1 MTWEVNITTTEQVVN
16 TTVSSTN
23 VVVTPPTNASF
34 NVTNNTFNVGVIN
47 TNTVFDIYFDAIQL
61 ILADLNTF
69 WRGEWVSGNEY
80 VRGDIVSYSHS
91 LFFLKDFNV
100 DITAVYTS
108 TIAPM
113 VISTGVE
120 QDTAHWQRLVW
131 HEAPFDHIDV
141 TNNADIG
148 GSTTIG
154 GTLDVAS
161 SATIGGNTTIDGT
174 LDITNTTTI
183 GGGLTIG
190 GSGSI
195 GGSVVIN
202 GQTTINNTATIEEL
216 ILRKPMSQLTI
227 TNLLTAGSLEV
238 IGGGLS
244 ATGSGLVVNTT
255 ATFNRPAVFNST
267 ATFNSDINFPNG
279 KLDVLDLN
287 VQRQFSI
294 GDFNYPQGKGLFGQ
308 VLTTNGVSTAT
319 WVNLGDLVFWSLSDD
334 LITNGF
340 KIRSGVGLGGLKPQ
354 LLIGAGTATNTY
366 LSFDEG
372 ETGITARSNGSIE
385 IGNGPFLNDGGPG
398 NSNILAMYENAGN
411 RSGYTYLRGRSR
423 LNLNSP
429 RIVIAAE
436 DVLSL
441 AVTNPG
447 GYISLIGPV
456 NGGSPQYSVKFDD
469 EGLET
474 PKIRFADGSYQTTA
488 FLGVDTSTYVLPVA
502 TTSTLGGIKVGEY
515 LSISGGGVL
524 SVNTSSLGTLAYTLP
539 TATPYVKG
547 GIQIGRGVSV
557 DEGERLNLNAAT
569 TSTIGGI
576 KVGDYLSITGDV
588 LTVNTAS
595 LGLAVL
601 PIATTSTLGG
611 IKVGSGLTINSS
623 TGVLSASTA
632 SEYLLPI
639 ATNSV
644 LGGIKVGSGLTIN
657 TSSGV
662 LSSDEYLLPIATDS
676 VLGGFKVGTGLT
688 INPSTGVLSAVS
700 TASISLV
707 SALATNGY
715 PIVSA
720 FTITDTKLLLS
731 DVNGKLASKTTT
743 NADPISGVY
752 RILTSE
758 NEVNVLGAKIFGDGY
773 GPPDQVG
780 VVQLINKNSL
790 TNSNAPSTSTN
801 YINSLSMGREGIA
814 LSKTVNPFTGPG
826 VGDRDTVLSVG
837 TFDMFSDGLDI
848 KSFSILDAFNDFV
861 DDGLSG
867 AENNNHVKLSHNVN
881 SKELVGYLTYAW
893 TSTEIA
899 DVLIDDGGI
908 RVNADT
914 INLQTRNSSTYIRFT
929 NDDINVKSDQHNVI
943 ANDYILTANS
953 ATFNAKTLNFATTG
967 TMNFS
972 TTGTLTITAGDQIN
986 LNTPVTRVGED
997 IYESNL
1003 YVQKIYNFNGTF
1015 APFFPAGVQFNDNT
1029 VQRTAYEPDQ
1039 GLLPSPM

>member
-1 MTWEVNITTTEQVVN
+1 MTWEVNINTTEQVVQ

-34 NVTNNTFNVGVIN
+34 NVTTNSFDVGV
-47 TNTVFDIYFDAIQL
+47 TNTTTTFDLLFDAIQMRL
-61 ILADLNTF
+61 EDLNTF

-80 VRGDIVSYSHS
+80 VRGDIVTYNYSV
-91 LFFLKDFNV
+91 FFLKDFDV

-120 QDTAHWQRLVW
+120 QDTDHWVRLVW

-148 GSTTIG
+148 GSLAVGST
-154 GTLDVAS
+154 AS
-161 SATIGGNTTIDGT
+161 IGGNTTIDGT
-174 LDITNTTTI
+174 LDISSTTTI

-190 GSGSI
+190 GNGSI
-195 GGSVVIN
+195 GGSVIIN
-202 GQTTINNTATIEEL
+202 GQTTINSTATIEEL

-244 ATGSGLVVNTT
+244 ANGSGLTVNTT
-255 ATFNRPAVFNST
+255 ATFNRPAVFNNT
-267 ATFNSDINFPNG
+267 ATFNGDINFPNG

-287 VQRQFSI
+287 VKRQFSI

-319 WVNLGDLVFWSLSDD
+319 WVNLGDLVFWSLNDD

-340 KIRSGVGLGGLKPQ
+340 KIRSGIGLAGVKPE
-354 LLIGAGTATNTY
+354 LTIGAGTATNTY
-366 LSFDEG
+366 LTFNQG

-385 IGNGPFLNDGGPG
+385 IGNGPFLDGGGPG
-398 NSNILAMYENAGN
+398 SSNFLGMYENSGN
-411 RSGYTYLRGRSR
+411 RTGYTFLRGRTN
-423 LNLNSP
+423 LNLRSP
-429 RIVIAAE
+429 RTSIQGGEYV
-436 DVLSL
+436 SL
-441 AVTNPG
+441 AATDPG
-447 GYISLIGPV
+447 GFISLVGVV
-456 NGGSPQYSVKFDD
+456 NGGGPLNAVRFDD
-469 EGLET
+469 SGLET
-474 PKIRFADGSYQTTA
+474 PRIRFGDGTIQTTA
-488 FLGVDTSTYVLPVA
+488 YTGGGGSTSTY
-502 TTSTLGGIKVGEY
+502 
-515 LSISGGGVL
+515 
-524 SVNTSSLGTLAYTLP
+524 
-539 TATPYVKG
+539 
-547 GIQIGRGVSV
+547 
-557 DEGERLNLNAAT
+557 
-569 TSTIGGI
+569 
-576 KVGDYLSITGDV
+576 
-588 LTVNTAS
+588 
-595 LGLAVL
+595 VL

-611 IKVGSGLTINSS
+611 IKVGEYLLINE
-623 TGVLSASTA
+623 TGVLSINTSSLGTIAYTLPTA
-632 SEYLLPI
+632 SAGIKGGVRIGTGVNIDVSERLNLNAATTSSIGGIIVGDYLLINNNVLSVNTASLAEEFIALSYTLPI
-639 ATNSV
+639 ATPSV
-644 LGGIKVGSGLTIN
+644 LGGIKVGTGLSIN
-657 TSSGV
+657 TTSGV
-662 LSSDEYLLPIATDS
+662 LSVIPDSEYVLPVATTS
-676 VLGGFKVGTGLT
+676 ILGGIKVGRNLT
-688 INPSTGVLSAVS
+688 IDGDGVLNALTTTTNIS
-700 TASISLV
+700 TDLTGP
-707 SALATNGY
+707 LATNGY

-731 DVNGKLASKTTT
+731 DVNGKLASKTVTT
-743 NADPISGVY
+743 SDPISGMY
-752 RILTSE
+752 AILSSE
-758 NEVNVLGAKIFGDGY
+758 NEVNVLGAKIYGDGY

-780 VVQLINKNSL
+780 VVQLINKNSFIS
-790 TNSNAPSTSTN
+790 SNTPGTSTN
-801 YINSLSMGREGIA
+801 YINSLLMGREGIA

-848 KSFSILDAFNDFV
+848 KSFSILDGFNDFV

-908 RVNADT
+908 RLNADT
-914 INLQTRNSSTYIRFT
+914 INLQTRNSSTYIRISS
-929 NDDINVKSDQHNVI
+929 DDISVKSDQHDVI
-943 ANDYILTANS
+943 ANDYSLTTNGYRLDATT
-953 ATFNAKTLNFATTG
+953 ATFNAKNLNFATTG
-967 TMNFS
+967 TMSFS
-972 TTGTLTITAGDQIN
+972 STGTLTITAADQIN
-986 LNTPVTRVGED
+986 LNTPITQVGED

-1015 APFFPAGVQFNDNT
+1015 APFFPAGVQFNDST